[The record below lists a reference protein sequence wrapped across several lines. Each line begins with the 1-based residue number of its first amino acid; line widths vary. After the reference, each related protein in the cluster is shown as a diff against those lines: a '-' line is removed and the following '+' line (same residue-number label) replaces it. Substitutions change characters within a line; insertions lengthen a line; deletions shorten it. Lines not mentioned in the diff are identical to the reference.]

1 MSGDGNYMTIVLEE
15 QREDENDRDCIW
27 IIVVVELCE
36 EGEEEEE
43 DEEEEKRQKKK
54 IYLSRVE

>member
-43 DEEEEKRQKKK
+43 DEEE
-54 IYLSRVE
+54 